1 MKPRQIVSQNLMIV
15 GYDNLRKPN
24 KEENP
29 SDRYYNR
36 VYLCYEET
44 KNKTPTIYGSI
55 VGFNCHKYKSFQDA
69 ENQFFKDRKELHKLN
84 IRHTII
90 PICKWVPE
98 VFDKYI
104 LNWKL
109 EKLYWL
115 GGIYILGQGYR
126 KRY

>member
-1 MKPRQIVSQNLMIV
+1 MRPRQIASQNLIISV
-15 GYDNLRKPN
+15 YNTLRKLN
-24 KEENP
+24 KEKVS
-29 SDRYYNR
+29 SDKYFNR

-44 KNKTPTIYGSI
+44 NNKTPTTYGQI

-69 ENQFFKDRKELHKLN
+69 DNRIFKHRKELHTLN

-104 LNWKL
+104 LHWKL

-115 GGIYILGQGYR
+115 GGIYIR
-126 KRY
+126 TIP